1 MNGNEKR
8 ECAAPKLPRRDKADI
23 ALALLLA
30 LANIVVLLLC
40 SRILGIQAD
49 ESINIYGALRILDG
63 DLIYRDFWVYHTPG
77 IFFLTA
83 AVFSILGKSIFA
95 IRITLILAASVT
107 ASGLYL
113 LGRKFMGR
121 LPSTLASMLFVMVGV
136 NLWPIAGYHWYSTLT
151 LVFCAFLVARFL
163 EDRSRRKSLFAGGL
177 LAGATFL
184 FQQPKG
190 GYLICLMSVFLI
202 ADELLQNSE
211 SPRLARALRTASIFA
226 AGVFGPLVAAAAYF
240 AWVGM
245 LDEAVSATIIYP
257 IRLLAQTSGEAGYGG
272 FYGSLTE
279 RVLAGMAGAAPLP
292 GSGARAALVS
302 ALLIKYAAPLSIFA
316 AASVWIGRRLRGIE
330 ENAIPV
336 LCSTVGLAA
345 FGSALQR
352 PDFHHLLTIMAPCYL
367 TSAYVLHPLAPDL
380 SQMRFATARKMA
392 NLIVSAIIV
401 LSCARILVGELVYAS
416 DLRTVSV
423 GSPLGF
429 VPVPKDKV
437 DAAAYGHPII
447 NVIDFIQLSTR
458 PSDTIFVM
466 SFSPFI
472 YYLTE
477 RENPTPYLDIPSSP
491 CVEGAKFHVFKL
503 GHASFNMERL
513 ENAARMLDE
522 DKTPLVVLDP
532 AAACQVRDGWEEA
545 GFESEPLIDYV
556 KRHYSIRLDNGAFV
570 VMTRDDSGVPSAA
583 ATPRTGRP
591 PPPRSH

>member
-1 MNGNEKR
+1 MSNIEPKESTATNGR
-8 ECAAPKLPRRDKADI
+8 PRIGAD
-23 ALALLLA
+23 AVVALLLA
-30 LANIVVLLLC
+30 LTNLAVLFSC
-40 SRILGIQAD
+40 WRTIGIQAD
-49 ESINIYGALRILDG
+49 ESMNIYGALRMLEG
-63 DLIYRDFWVYHTPG
+63 ERIYRDFWVYHTPG

-163 EDRSRRKSLFAGGL
+163 EDRSRRKSLFSGGL

-240 AWVGM
+240 AWVGT

-257 IRLLAQTSGEAGYGG
+257 IRLLAQASGEAGYGG

-279 RVLAGMAGAAPLP
+279 RVLADMAGAAPLP
-292 GSGARAALVS
+292 GSGAWVALVS

-316 AASVWIGRRLRGIE
+316 AAGIWGVRRLRKKE
-330 ENAIPV
+330 ENSMPV

-367 TSAYVLHPLAPDL
+367 TFAYVLHSLAPQASGQRL
-380 SQMRFATARKMA
+380 APARKA
-392 NLIVSAIIV
+392 AALAIGAV
-401 LSCARILVGELVYAS
+401 FTLSCARILVGELVYAS

-437 DAAAYGHPII
+437 DVTAFEHPIM
-447 NVIDFIQLSTR
+447 NVIDFIQLSTM

-491 CVEGAKFHVFKL
+491 CAEGAKFHVFKL
-503 GHASFNMERL
+503 GHASFNMKHL

-545 GFESEPLIDYV
+545 GFESDPLIDYV
-556 KRHYSIRLDNGAFV
+556 KRHYSIRLDNGVFV

-583 ATPRTGRP
+583 AAPRTGQP
-591 PPPRSH
+591 PPPRSR